1 MPPSSSGETGYLDG
15 LLSEEPA
22 VGKPIDDNKGTVS
35 SPEHKES
42 PAAAGVDDKA
52 APSSSADA
60 TADQPAQVAKAE
72 PKSALEAVKAMFEKD
87 AAQEQPTGSK
97 TEKDKPADAPAD
109 ADKAKD
115 GKDGDKLLPFHD
127 HPRWKEVI
135 AENRTLKEKAGHFDQ
150 FLGNVAQTGLNVGE
164 FNELLGVGAL
174 IKHDPAKALERIEQ
188 VADQLRGIVGDKL
201 PADLRKRVDD
211 GEISEADARELSRAK
226 ARSQFVEQRQQQ
238 SQEEQAQHA
247 ARLHLENC
255 DRAAATW
262 EQQQAA
268 SDPDW
273 SKKIESVRREAKLI
287 IVEHGPPPTVQDALK
302 VMNVA
307 KRRVEDQARQWQ
319 PAKPKVEPP
328 VRAGVASTSTAPAAR
343 NLKEAVANALALTRG

>member
-15 LLSEEPA
+15 LLSEEKPPA
-22 VGKPIDDNKGTVS
+22 QQPADDKPKAAES
-35 SPEHKES
+35 SPAPENPDEK
-42 PAAAGVDDKA
+42 P

-60 TADQPAQVAKAE
+60 TAGDPAQVAKAA

-87 AAQEQPTGSK
+87 EAQEQPTGSK
-97 TEKDKPADAPAD
+97 TERDKPADAPAD
-109 ADKAKD
+109 ADKAKAAA
-115 GKDGDKLLPFHD
+115 DGDKLLPFHD

-150 FLGNVAQTGLNVGE
+150 FIGSVAQTGLNVGE

-174 IKHDPAKALERIEQ
+174 IKHDPAKALERIEA

-201 PADLRKRVDD
+201 PADLKKRVDD

-238 SQEEQAQHA
+238 SQEERAQNAH
-247 ARLHLENC
+247 RIHLENC
-255 DRAAATW
+255 DRASATW

-287 IVEHGPPPTVQDALK
+287 IVEHGLPPTVQDAVK
-302 VMNVA
+302 VMNLA
-307 KRRVEDQARQWQ
+307 KKRVEEQARQWI

-328 VRAGVASTSTAPAAR
+328 VKAGVASTSTAPAAR
-343 NLKEAVANALALTRG
+343 TLKDAIANALALTRG